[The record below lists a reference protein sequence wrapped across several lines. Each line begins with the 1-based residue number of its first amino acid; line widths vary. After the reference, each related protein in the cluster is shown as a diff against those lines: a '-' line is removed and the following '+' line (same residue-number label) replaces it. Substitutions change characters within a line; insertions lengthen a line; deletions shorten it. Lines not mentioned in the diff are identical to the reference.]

1 MTQADTRNEN
11 ENEKQ
16 LNLFGISTLPELAEI
31 LDSPVRSL
39 IDASQK
45 GYRSYYVQG
54 KTKKR
59 LIEEPNA
66 ILKLLLKNL
75 KEILFEMFDCA
86 EYNKCWSGGNNYR
99 NVQAHAG
106 QHAYVTTDISSFFTN
121 SKARYVRKFF
131 KNKLNISGEAL
142 EILVQMCTYRGHI
155 PTGAPT
161 SSILAFLSHKDLFD
175 EIAEYMSK
183 RDITFTLYVDDITLS
198 AKHGISGKE
207 IKFIKSVLK
216 RHKLEIKPEKTK
228 FYSYKKAMIT
238 GFYLIQGGKIS
249 VPDSVGHKVV
259 SLLREKKLEDM
270 NKKELRRLIG
280 LINYCQTADK
290 RSFLATKRNA
300 IKALKRLDKKKG
312 EKQCLK

>member
-1 MTQADTRNEN
+1 MMTQADTRK

-16 LNLFGISTLPELAEI
+16 VNLYGISTLPRLAEI
-31 LDSPVRSL
+31 LDFPVKSL
-39 IDASQK
+39 IEASQK

-54 KTKKR
+54 KSKKR
-59 LIEEPNA
+59 LIEEPNT
-66 ILKLLLKNL
+66 ILKLLLKDL

-131 KNKLNISGEAL
+131 RNKLNITGEAL
-142 EILVQMCTYRGHI
+142 NMLVQMCTYRGHI

-198 AKHGISGKE
+198 AKHVITREE
-207 IKFIKSVLK
+207 IRFIKSVLK

-228 FYSYKKAMIT
+228 FYGYKKAMIT
-238 GFYLIQGGKIS
+238 GFYLAQDGKIS
-249 VPDSVGHKVV
+249 VPDSVGYKVV
-259 SLLREKKLEDM
+259 SLLREKNLGDM
-270 NKKELRRLIG
+270 SKKELRRLIG

-290 RSFLATKRNA
+290 HSFSATKRNA
-300 IKALKRLDKKKG
+300 IQVLKNLEKKERKRR
-312 EKQCLK
+312 KK

>member
-1 MTQADTRNEN
+1 MIQAETRN

-16 LNLFGISTLPELAEI
+16 LNLYGISTLSELAQALKIPEEN
-31 LDSPVRSL
+31 L
-39 IDASQK
+39 IEETQK
-45 GYRSYYVQG
+45 GYRSYFVQG

-59 LIEEPNA
+59 LIEEPNM
-66 ILKLLLKNL
+66 ILKAVLKDLKKLLV
-75 KEILFEMFDCA
+75 EMFDCPD
-86 EYNKCWSGGNNYR
+86 YNKCWSGGNNYI
-99 NVQAHAG
+99 NAQAHAG

-121 SKARYVRKFF
+121 SKACYVRRFF

-142 EILVQMCTYRGHI
+142 EILVQMCTYRDHI

-238 GFYLIQGGKIS
+238 GFYFTQSDKIS

-259 SLLREKKLEDM
+259 SLLREKPLEDM
-270 NKKELRRLIG
+270 NKKELRRVIG
-280 LINYCQTADK
+280 LINYCQTADN
-290 RSFLATKRNA
+290 RSFSATKRNA
-300 IKALKRLDKKKG
+300 IKALKRLDKKEKG
-312 EKQCLK
+312 GKNE

>member
-1 MTQADTRNEN
+1 MTQADTRK

-16 LNLFGISTLPELAEI
+16 VNLYGISSLSELAET
-31 LDSPVRSL
+31 LKLPVENLTEETQR
-39 IDASQK
+39 
-45 GYRSYYVQG
+45 GYKSYYIQG

-59 LIEEPNA
+59 LIEEPNM
-66 ILKLLLKNL
+66 ILKDILKDLKKLLVK
-75 KEILFEMFDCA
+75 MFDCP
-86 EYNKCWSGGNNYR
+86 EYNMCWSGGNNYR
-99 NVQAHAG
+99 NAQAHAG

-121 SKARYVRKFF
+121 SRACYVRKFF
-131 KNKLNISGEAL
+131 KEKLKISGEAL
-142 EILVQMCTYRGHI
+142 DILVQMCTYKGHI

-198 AKHGISGKE
+198 AKHGITREE

-216 RHKLEIKPEKTK
+216 RHKLEIKREKTK

-238 GFYLIQGGKIS
+238 GFYVTQGRKIS

-259 SLLREKKLEDM
+259 SLLRDKNLGDM
-270 NKKELRRLIG
+270 SKKELRRVIG
-280 LINYCQTADK
+280 LINYCQTTDK
-290 RSFLATKRNA
+290 HSFSATKRNA
-300 IKALKRLDKKKG
+300 IQALKRLDKKEKG
-312 EKQCLK
+312 GKNE

>member
-1 MTQADTRNEN
+1 MTQVETRNET
-11 ENEKQ
+11 EKQ
-16 LNLFGISTLPELAEI
+16 LNLYEISTLPELAEI

-39 IDASQK
+39 IDATKK
-45 GYRSYYVQG
+45 GYRSYQVQG

-66 ILKLLLKNL
+66 ILKLLLKDL
-75 KEILFEMFDCA
+75 KEILFEMFDCP
-86 EYNKCWSGGNNYR
+86 EYNKCWAGGNNYL
-99 NVQAHAG
+99 NAQAHAG
-106 QHAYVTTDISSFFTN
+106 QHAFVTTDISSFFTN
-121 SKARYVRKFF
+121 SKACYVRKFF
-131 KNKLNISGEAL
+131 KDKLKISEEAL
-142 EILVQMCTYRGHI
+142 DLLVQMCTYKGHI

-175 EIAEYMSK
+175 EIAEYMAQ

-198 AKHGISGKE
+198 AKHGITREE

-238 GFYLIQGGKIS
+238 GFYVTQGGKIS
-249 VPDSVGHKVV
+249 VPDSVSYKVV
-259 SLLREKKLEDM
+259 SLLREKPLEDM
-270 NKKELRRLIG
+270 NKKELRRVIG

-290 RSFLATKRNA
+290 HSFLTTKRNA
-300 IKALKRLDKKKG
+300 IKALKRLGKK
-312 EKQCLK
+312 EKEKSNA